1 VVIYVVYYAM
11 VHSYIIAGGIR
22 EKEFKVV
29 NRVLGLLLLAIGVQ
43 FIITGIKAA
52 F

>member
-1 VVIYVVYYAM
+1 VVYYAM
-11 VHSYIIAGGIR
+11 GHSYIIAGGIR

-43 FIITGIKAA
+43 FIITGIHAA

>member
-1 VVIYVVYYAM
+1 M
-11 VHSYIIAGGIR
+11 RWGTLTSLREGIR